1 MTRPDPET
9 RFATDLATFA
19 ASDVRAWARDLHR
32 AGPGLLTGD
41 RPIFALALGWQ
52 VILTL
57 EGYRV
62 HNIDGANRF
71 NVFHLAGECM
81 ERGLPVEDVLN
92 TITVQRVF
100 TPYQVLDVVRRVAE
114 DAIRERRSG
123 QTKSRETKEIALDV
137 GATNEARGD
146 SPSGESV
153 YFFLSPCKQFFDGD
167 VGEEEGEFLL
177 KRLLG
182 IFRYMARISLP
193 VMIVE
198 RGYDHPVFQR
208 MYPELENLSGCHWPL
223 AQIPNSEY
231 HSGELSYGTYAGSLF
246 HAD

>member
-1 MTRPDPET
+1 MALDSGSPEI
-9 RFATDLATFA
+9 
-19 ASDVRAWARDLHR
+19 RAWARDLHR
-32 AGPGLLTGD
+32 AGPGLLTGE

-52 VILTL
+52 VVLAL
-57 EGYRV
+57 DGYRV

-100 TPYQVLDVVRRVAE
+100 TPYQVLDVVSQVAE
-114 DAIRERRSG
+114 DAARTSRDAQPSRDVDSSRRVDRS
-123 QTKSRETKEIALDV
+123 TRSA
-137 GATNEARGD
+137 GD
-146 SPSGESV
+146 SSAHDTV

-182 IFRYMARISLP
+182 VFRYMARKSLP

-198 RGYDHPVFQR
+198 RAYDHPVFQR
-208 MYPELENLSGCHWPL
+208 LYPELEALAACHWPL
-223 AQIPNSEY
+223 AQLAQSE
-231 HSGELSYGTYAGSLF
+231 HHTGELSYGTYAGSLF

>member
-1 MTRPDPET
+1 MRGQSG
-9 RFATDLATFA
+9 FA
-19 ASDVRAWARDLHR
+19 AGMPNFAHSDVRAWARNVQR
-32 AGPGLLTGD
+32 GGPGLLTGE

-100 TPYQVLDVVRRVAE
+100 TPYQVLDVVSQIADEALRKR
-114 DAIRERRSG
+114 RERSEARDARADFAADER
-123 QTKSRETKEIALDV
+123 SRETSA
-137 GATNEARGD
+137 D
-146 SPSGESV
+146 SSGGETI

-182 IFRYMARISLP
+182 VFRYMARKSLP

-208 MYPELENLSGCHWPL
+208 LYPELENLAGCHWPL
-223 AQIPNSEY
+223 TQIPDSEY
-231 HSGELSYGTYAGSLF
+231 HSGELSYGTHTGSLF